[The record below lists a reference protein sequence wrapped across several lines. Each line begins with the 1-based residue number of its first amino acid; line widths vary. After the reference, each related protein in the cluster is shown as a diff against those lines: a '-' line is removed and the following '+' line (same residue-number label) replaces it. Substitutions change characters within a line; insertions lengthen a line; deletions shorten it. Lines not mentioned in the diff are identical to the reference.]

1 MQNGQPGDPETTK
14 RLANYLLDIG
24 LGIRDSERPDTLHS
38 IHKEYLAK
46 VYAAQPEVVLEMYGQ
61 RCSPGV
67 NQLDVALALDVCQSA
82 DAEYKSKL
90 IENALETHSYY
101 EDTLEQVQLEL
112 VRLYVELCQRAS
124 QQVIAQAASQTLT
137 LPQKVKFFGQFFPAD
152 LLLYRLGL
160 SEDQLHDPTFQQSYN
175 FNELVYEAE
184 NELLSAPFS
193 CQDACLPARGRMLS
207 EQLNGHIGK
216 LRRKLTRLV
225 KNLPN
230 HVDFQ
235 KFIDVFPQKLFTED
249 RAVLNCKKYNFEL
262 GLQQFAVQ
270 LAQPL
275 YAESLCDQIFAD
287 SDLVDEN
294 KQSDIFL
301 ILLKVYLKNEPH
313 VLKNAALALIARRS
327 DKMPPG
333 DVIELLQQANE
344 CKFTVKDLQI
354 YLRVIFSQQ
363 KLKEADTLV
372 VEQIVEAESSFQQR
386 QLQTLKQC
394 YTLVERAQKCP
405 ICDEPIKREAV
416 VFENGRVV
424 CPRCAQSPAAESV
437 AQMKPVKGY
446 KQHFEPFGD

>member
-1 MQNGQPGDPETTK
+1 MVSYLKLKKKHRQALDLILQSGQPGDPEIAK
-14 RLANYLLDIG
+14 SLANYILDIG
-24 LGIRDSERPDTLHS
+24 LGIQGSEQPEALRS
-38 IHKEYLAK
+38 IHKEYIAK
-46 VYAAQPEVVLEMYGQ
+46 IYSAQPEVMLEMYGQ

-67 NQLDVALALDVCQSA
+67 NPLDVTVALDVCQAA
-82 DAEYKSKL
+82 DAEYKCRL
-90 IENALETHSYY
+90 IESALETRSYY
-101 EDTLEQVQLEL
+101 DDTLEQVQLEL
-112 VRLYVELCQRAS
+112 ARLYVELCQRTSQQIIAQVAS
-124 QQVIAQAASQTLT
+124 QSLT

-152 LLLYRLGL
+152 LLLFRLGL
-160 SEDQLHDPTFQQSYN
+160 TEDQLHDPTFQQSYN

-184 NELLSAPFS
+184 NELLSAPFD
-193 CQDACLPARGRMLS
+193 CQDASLPARGRMLS
-207 EQLNGHIGK
+207 EQLNGYIGK

-275 YAESLCDQIFAD
+275 YAESLCDQIFSD

-327 DKMPPG
+327 DKMPPS

-344 CKFTVKDLQI
+344 CKFTMKDLQI

-372 VEQIVEAESSFQQR
+372 VEQIVEAESQF
-386 QLQTLKQC
+386 
-394 YTLVERAQKCP
+394 
-405 ICDEPIKREAV
+405 
-416 VFENGRVV
+416 
-424 CPRCAQSPAAESV
+424 
-437 AQMKPVKGY
+437 
-446 KQHFEPFGD
+446 